1 MKLLRLLVIEML
13 LAVNKITKSSMNN
26 AEINEE
32 DNSMLRC

>member
-1 MKLLRLLVIEML
+1 MKLLRVLVIEML
-13 LAVNKITKSSMNN
+13 WGVNKTTKGSMNN